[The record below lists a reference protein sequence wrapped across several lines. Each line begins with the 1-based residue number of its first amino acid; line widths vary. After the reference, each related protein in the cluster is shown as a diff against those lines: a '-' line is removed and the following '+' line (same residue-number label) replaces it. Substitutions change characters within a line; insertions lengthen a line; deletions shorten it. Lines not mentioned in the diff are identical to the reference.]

1 MRVATVEALWTNG
14 TGRGLHEMNTYETIQ
29 SDIKSAMKTGDTVRR
44 DCLRSLM
51 SEIKNQT
58 VNAGKELTED
68 IVVKCVQKAVKQH
81 DDSIAQFKAANRTDL
96 VEKEVAELEV
106 LKAYLPKMLSEDE
119 TKAIIDNVL
128 QTVEATKKNMG
139 LIMKQLPSEVDRKVA
154 AKYLNGILK

>member
-1 MRVATVEALWTNG
+1 MKPTE
-14 TGRGLHEMNTYETIQ
+14 YEQITT
-29 SDIKSAMKTGDTVRR
+29 DIKSAMKTGDTVRR

-68 IVVKCVQKAVKQH
+68 VVVRCVQKAVKQH
-81 DDSIAQFKAANRTDL
+81 DDSIAQFKEAGRTDL
-96 VEKEVAELEV
+96 LEKEERELAV
-106 LKAYLPKMLSEDE
+106 LKTYLPKMLSEDE
-119 TKAIIDNVL
+119 TKVLIDNVL

-139 LIMKQLPSEVDRKVA
+139 FIMKQLPSEVDRKVA

>member
-1 MRVATVEALWTNG
+1 MKPTE
-14 TGRGLHEMNTYETIQ
+14 YEQ
-29 SDIKSAMKTGDTVRR
+29 STTDIKSAMKTGDTVRR

-68 IVVKCVQKAVKQH
+68 VVVRCVQKAVKQH
-81 DDSIAQFKAANRTDL
+81 DDSIAQFKEAGRTDL
-96 VEKEVAELEV
+96 LEKEERELAV
-106 LKAYLPKMLSEDE
+106 LKTYLPKMLSEDE
-119 TKAIIDNVL
+119 TKVLIDNVL

-139 LIMKQLPSEVDRKVA
+139 FIMKQLPSEVDRKVA